1 MNRFKLVPAG
11 GPTVNQDRVSRVL
24 PFIRGVAHEWSAD
37 KLRGYIETGEV
48 PASYVQTV
56 IEHVKADPT
65 LIIVTKPDFLA
76 AIAHEYPELHGI
88 LTSPEGDAWL
98 EKCLAEIGKG
108 VVTSAFSFLRGG

>member
-24 PFIRGVAHEWSAD
+24 PFIGDVAHEWPPD
-37 KLRGYIETGEV
+37 RLRRHIETGEV
-48 PASYVQTV
+48 PASYVQAV

-65 LIIVTKPDFLA
+65 LIIVSKPDFLA
-76 AIAHEYPELHGI
+76 AIAQEYPELHTI
-88 LTSPEGDAWL
+88 LSSPEGDAWL

-108 VVTSAFSFLRGG
+108 VVTSAFNFLRGG